1 MEVYDELKEKYKVLF
16 KKLKVDFTSE
26 NLQELKVYDA
36 HLKDEVI
43 TSIYTTTLSR
53 KENGSVYEVFVP
65 KKEHIIEIKRARNLK
80 ITGTDTA
87 FHAYS
92 ESNFKD
98 FTLNTDER
106 IKALKEA
113 EKFCKDFT
121 NLKNPKGLYLYGG
134 YRSGK
139 TYLASCIANELALSF
154 SVNFVF
160 LPDFTRSITFSQNND
175 ISLEERIAIL
185 KKCDVL
191 ILDDIGAGNRSAWVR
206 DSILLPIIQ
215 ERLNNKKPI
224 IFTSNY
230 DFEALSEMLSQNKNN
245 ETSFADD
252 TASKRLVMR
261 IYEMSK
267 KVKLSEKYQK

>member
-1 MEVYDELKEKYKVLF
+1 MEVYDELKEKYKDLF

-43 TSIYTTTLSR
+43 TSIYTPILSR
-53 KENGSVYEVFVP
+53 QENGSVYETFVP
-65 KKEHIIEIKRARNLK
+65 KKEHIIETKRARNLK

-98 FTLNTDER
+98 FTTNTDER

-121 NLKNPKGLYLYGG
+121 NFKNPKGLYLYGG

-185 KKCDVL
+185 KKCDIL

-267 KVKLSEKYQK
+267 KIKLSEKYQK

>member
-1 MEVYDELKEKYKVLF
+1 MEVYDELKEKYKDLF

-43 TSIYTTTLSR
+43 TSIYTPILSR
-53 KENGSVYEVFVP
+53 QENGSVYEVFVP
-65 KKEHIIEIKRARNLK
+65 KKEHIIETKRARNLK

-98 FTLNTDER
+98 FTTNTDER
-106 IKALKEA
+106 VKALKEA

>member
-1 MEVYDELKEKYKVLF
+1 MEVYEQLKIKYKDLF
-16 KKLKVDFTSE
+16 EKLHADFTSE
-26 NLQELKVYDA
+26 NLQELKIYDA
-36 HLKDEVI
+36 HLKDDLI
-43 TSIYTTTLSR
+43 TSIYTPKLS
-53 KENGSVYEVFVP
+53 KQENGSVYEVFVP
-65 KKEHIIEIKRARNLK
+65 KKEHIIELKRAQNLK

-87 FHAYS
+87 FQAYS
-92 ESNFKD
+92 DSNFKNFRTD
-98 FTLNTDER
+98 SDER
-106 IKALKEA
+106 VKALKDA
-113 EKFCKDFT
+113 EKFCKDFISM
-121 NLKNPKGLYLYGG
+121 KDPKGIYLFGG

-175 ISLEERIAIL
+175 ISLEERISIL
-185 KKCDVL
+185 KKCDIL
-191 ILDDIGAGNRSAWVR
+191 ILDDIGAGNKSAWIR

-230 DFEALSEMLSQNKNN
+230 DLDALSEVLSQNKNN
-245 ETSFADD
+245 EKTFQDD

-261 IYEMSK
+261 IYEMTK
-267 KVKLSEKYQK
+267 QVKLSKKY

>member
-1 MEVYDELKEKYKVLF
+1 MEVYDELKEKYKDLF

-43 TSIYTTTLSR
+43 TSIYTPTLSR
-53 KENGSVYEVFVP
+53 QENGSVYEVFVP

-98 FTLNTDER
+98 FALNTDER